1 MKSRKISEVGEV
13 VRGVTFDKSESIDSA
28 LDGYIPI
35 LRAGNITESGLK
47 LENDIMWVPQSRISD
62 NQMLKQNDVV
72 ICMASGSAKVLGKN
86 AQLKQTWKGSV
97 GAFCA
102 IVRFSNGIN
111 SQFGAYWL
119 KSSEFIHWRDS
130 QEKGANIQN
139 LRKSSLEELEIPIPS
154 LPEQERIVRLLDEAE
169 SLRATRERANVRM
182 EQFAPALFHEMFGDP
197 VRNEKKWDKK
207 VLMEFGAVV
216 RYGLGQ
222 PPTISE
228 EGIPMLRATNIKHG
242 KISTDGL
249 IYVHREDV
257 PSGRNAFLEA
267 DEILVVRS
275 GAYTGDIARVGE
287 EWKGAVAGY
296 DLVVNPGDMFNGEF
310 LASYLLTNFVQK
322 EYFSS
327 MKQRAAQP
335 HINAQQVGNTPVFCP
350 PLALQREFAARVEEA
365 RGVQS
370 AQGKSAGRVEALYQ
384 SMLAR
389 AFAGEL

>member
-1 MKSRKISEVGEV
+1 MKR
-13 VRGVTFDKSESIDSA
+13 
-28 LDGYIPI
+28 
-35 LRAGNITESGLK
+35 
-47 LENDIMWVPQSRISD
+47 
-62 NQMLKQNDVV
+62 
-72 ICMASGSAKVLGKN
+72 KVLLGELVELKYGK
-86 AQLKQTWKGSV
+86 AFKAEDRPV
-97 GAFCA
+97 DGAFP
-102 IVRFSNGIN
+102 IYGSNGIVGK
-111 SQFGAYWL
+111 SGIALVEHPTIIIGRKGAVGETHLAENGCWPIDTAFYTASLSKHEFNLSYLLLCLRSIDL
-119 KSSEFIHWRDS
+119 KKLAITSTIPGINRNTLYS
-130 QEKGANIQN
+130 QE
-139 LRKSSLEELEIPIPS
+139 IPLPP

-169 SLRATRERANVRM
+169 SLRAARLRANERM
-182 EQFAPALFHEMFGDP
+182 EQFVPALFNEMFGDS
-197 VRNEKKWDKK
+197 VRNEKKWNKK
-207 VLMEFGAVV
+207 TLTGFGATV

-222 PPTISE
+222 PPAISE
-228 EGIPMLRATNIKHG
+228 EGIPMLRATNVKRG
-242 KISTDGL
+242 KISTVGL

-296 DLVVNPGDMFNGEF
+296 DLVVTPGEMFDGEF

-350 PLALQREFAARVEEA
+350 PLALQREFAARVGEA

-370 AQGKSAGRVEALYQ
+370 AQGKSGERVEALYQ
-384 SMLAR
+384 SMLSR